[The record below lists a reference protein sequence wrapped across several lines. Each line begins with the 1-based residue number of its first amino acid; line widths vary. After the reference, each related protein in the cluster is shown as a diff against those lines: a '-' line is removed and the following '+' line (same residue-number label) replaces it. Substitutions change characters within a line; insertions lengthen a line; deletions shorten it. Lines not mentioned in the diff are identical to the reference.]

1 MRSTS
6 SDSLNF
12 EAESTGWEVGAQ
24 LGAAPANE
32 WEGGSQFTKASD
44 GEWEGGAQFPPPP
57 STTSTL
63 TLKLLTHLR
72 QLRFT
77 LLNPESTSP
86 KLRSTAH
93 HSLVISIPHYL
104 KLIHHPP
111 NTHHLLLRKGSML
124 ETNTNSNIH
133 HHPCWKSGSML
144 GTRITTRSRV
154 FRTLLTSPGL
164 LKPTIRTTSSTP
176 RTRFSHMLLNSD
188 QKEK

>member
-1 MRSTS
+1 MSGKEAPNSRRLPMVSGREEPN
-6 SDSLNF
+6 SLP
-12 EAESTGWEVGAQ
+12 
-24 LGAAPANE
+24 LPLILLLLLLL
-32 WEGGSQFTKASD
+32 
-44 GEWEGGAQFPPPP
+44 PPP

-188 QKEK
+188 QKKMIL